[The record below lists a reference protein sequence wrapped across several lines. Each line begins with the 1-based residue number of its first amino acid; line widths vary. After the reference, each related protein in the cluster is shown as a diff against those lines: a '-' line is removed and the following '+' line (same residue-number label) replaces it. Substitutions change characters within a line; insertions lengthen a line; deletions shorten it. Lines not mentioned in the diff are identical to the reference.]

1 MEIKTTYAGL
11 DLAVEPSFNA
21 NNENTYEVLIGSQL
35 IRTTK
40 HDWVK
45 VSKIILN
52 AMEFI
57 DDNLQRDI

>member
-11 DLAVEPSFNA
+11 ELAVEPSSSV
-21 NNENTYEVLIGSQL
+21 NNEDTYEVLIGSQL
-35 IRTTK
+35 IKTTK
-40 HDWVK
+40 HDWLK

-57 DDNLQRDI
+57 DDNL

>member
-11 DLAVEPSFNA
+11 ELAVEPSSDNVG
-21 NNENTYEVLIGSQL
+21 NEDTYEVLIGSQL
-35 IRTTK
+35 IITTK
-40 HDWVK
+40 QNWLK

-57 DDNLQRDI
+57 DDNF